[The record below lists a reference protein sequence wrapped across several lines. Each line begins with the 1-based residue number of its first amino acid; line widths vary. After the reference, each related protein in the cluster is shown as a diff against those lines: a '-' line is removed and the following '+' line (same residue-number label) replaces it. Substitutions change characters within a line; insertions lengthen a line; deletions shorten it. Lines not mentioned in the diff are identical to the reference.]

1 MLAYLRDTL
10 GLDVEQYP
18 WEKEAKLPLYLRS
31 GRKYS
36 VLHVSGME
44 CLCVEL
50 DAAHFRLSAFQKQQA
65 QLAAYWPGQ
74 IVLCFPALTAYQ
86 RKVLIKNQIS
96 FVVPGS
102 QLYLPWLGMVL
113 QERSQTPTKPVEK
126 LSWNAQLLTLLLLE
140 RKWENIRQA
149 DLAPLLGVS
158 AMTVSRAV
166 RELNQ
171 VELVQTEKSGR
182 DVFLTSAAQEKE
194 LWEKAEPYLQNP
206 VRRRIYVN
214 KNTLSPDLPLSGL
227 SALSVR
233 TMLNPPAQSC
243 YAMSGREY
251 KAQNLPA
258 VDPNWTDTEQ
268 CAELEL
274 WHYDPRL
281 LCGDGAVSSLTLA
294 LMYRDSEDERIQQAT
309 EEMMEEYQW

>member
-1 MLAYLRDTL
+1 M
-10 GLDVEQYP
+10 
-18 WEKEAKLPLYLRS
+18 
-31 GRKYS
+31 
-36 VLHVSGME
+36 
-44 CLCVEL
+44 
-50 DAAHFRLSAFQKQQA
+50 
-65 QLAAYWPGQ
+65 
-74 IVLCFPALTAYQ
+74 LCFPSLTAYQ
-86 RKVLIKNQIS
+86 RKALIENQVS

-102 QLYLPWLGMVL
+102 QLCLPWLGMVL
-113 QERSQTPTKPVEK
+113 QERSQAPAKSVER

-171 VELVQTEKSGR
+171 AELMRTEKSGR
-182 DVFLTSAAQEKE
+182 DIFLTPTAQGKE
-194 LWEKAEPYLQNP
+194 LWEQAEPYLQNP

-251 KAQNLPA
+251 KAQNFPA
-258 VDPNWTDTEQ
+258 VDPNWTDMEQ
-268 CAELEL
+268 CIELEL

-281 LCGDGAVSSLTLA
+281 LCGDGAVSTLALA
-294 LMYRDSEDERIQQAT
+294 LMYQDSEDERIQQAT
-309 EEMMEEYQW
+309 EKMMEEYRW